1 MHMLMHQCTCTC
13 ALVKPL
19 LLNHCMCRVDYGV
32 RVRGFTPSRAPV
44 VFVTMFARA
53 GIAHAPWRMGSPPE
67 DIGIPVAELR
77 VAANG
82 EGPSRREEHVELE
95 GPGRCRFANTPPS
108 DAPGWHNSQLHG
120 SGGTSRGRRLRRS

>member
-95 GPGRCRFANTPPS
+95 GPGPCRFANTS
-108 DAPGWHNSQLHG
+108 LRRAGLAQLSTARLG
-120 SGGTSRGRRLRRS
+120 RQASRGRRLRRS